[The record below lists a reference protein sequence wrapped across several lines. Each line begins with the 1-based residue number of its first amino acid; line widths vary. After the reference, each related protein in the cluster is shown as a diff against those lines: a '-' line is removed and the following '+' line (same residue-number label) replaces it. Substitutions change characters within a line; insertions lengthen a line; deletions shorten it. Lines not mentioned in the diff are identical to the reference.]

1 MEMTIKERLVRELR
15 LAQKQLDRPPPERT
29 TREKQSKETARI
41 KNVGLFNQRLEA
53 AKAMGL
59 AVTEAAWPQPFQ
71 DTGFGGVVQVLGDW
85 DDVAKRNRDLLM
97 LLEKAEEPAKPVPA
111 DDPVAPS
118 Q

>member
-1 MEMTIKERLVRELR
+1 M
-15 LAQKQLDRPPPERT
+15 
-29 TREKQSKETARI
+29 EKQSPETARI

-71 DTGFGGVVQVLGDW
+71 DTGFGGVVQFLGDW
-85 DDVAKRNRDLLM
+85 DDVAKRNRDLLT

-111 DDPVAPS
+111 DGPVAPS
-118 Q
+118 K